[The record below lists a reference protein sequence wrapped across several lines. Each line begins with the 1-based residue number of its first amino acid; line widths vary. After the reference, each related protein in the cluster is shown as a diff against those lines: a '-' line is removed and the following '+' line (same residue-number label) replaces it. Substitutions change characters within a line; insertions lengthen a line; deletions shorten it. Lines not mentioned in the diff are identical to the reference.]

1 MTMRLLGSFL
11 GEVLRAAV
19 MSSDQNEYMQDLKDR
34 AKSDAEER
42 TKYEQQRIF
51 SYEKLRH
58 SYSPWNVDAYY
69 TDLLKRRSVT
79 YRPKRNPS
87 KNAARRDAKIGPIS
101 WLISRFNQD
110 KKTKI
115 DKVIKESQEQLQK
128 ETDEENRREYER
140 CQQVNIRAK
149 QRTDKQYDLFK
160 KGDLTEVYEY
170 FSAVV
175 SNDDYSVDYRQHY
188 YFSFNLDYDP
198 KLKRILIDYRIPR
211 IYEISDIKEWKCTKD
226 LEVVPT
232 HMSKKD
238 FLPLYER
245 ILFDLVVRT
254 TALIFDSDN
263 MDVVSEVLFNAFT
276 VYDEAP
282 DRNTF
287 LLSVIIP
294 KNAYLRQDIKNYGF
308 MSKQFISQMKQ
319 VRYLDDIHDDNPPS
333 ILADRPPIKQV
344 IPIRTLLHD

>member
-42 TKYEQQRIF
+42 AKYEQQRIF

-115 DKVIKESQEQLQK
+115 DKVIKE
-128 ETDEENRREYER
+128 
-140 CQQVNIRAK
+140 
-149 QRTDKQYDLFK
+149 
-160 KGDLTEVYEY
+160 
-170 FSAVV
+170 
-175 SNDDYSVDYRQHY
+175 
-188 YFSFNLDYDP
+188 
-198 KLKRILIDYRIPR
+198 
-211 IYEISDIKEWKCTKD
+211 
-226 LEVVPT
+226 
-232 HMSKKD
+232 
-238 FLPLYER
+238 
-245 ILFDLVVRT
+245 
-254 TALIFDSDN
+254 
-263 MDVVSEVLFNAFT
+263 
-276 VYDEAP
+276 
-282 DRNTF
+282 
-287 LLSVIIP
+287 
-294 KNAYLRQDIKNYGF
+294 
-308 MSKQFISQMKQ
+308 
-319 VRYLDDIHDDNPPS
+319 
-333 ILADRPPIKQV
+333 
-344 IPIRTLLHD
+344 